1 MNVEEFSSFSADKK
15 LSDQKF
21 IERTSYIIL
30 SKMEKGLS
38 KLKNKFEGEICV
50 GDWFSI
56 QNYFRVKAINGNQID
71 VVNHRNIDM
80 KMSRDILTPMYS
92 A

>member
-56 QNYFRVKAINGNQID
+56 
-71 VVNHRNIDM
+71 
-80 KMSRDILTPMYS
+80 
-92 A
+92 